1 MPRIESTATVP
12 VTASVA
18 FAVSQTYGPTRHRW
32 DNFVRHQHLVGEAP
46 VVAPGTRTFTRSKH
60 GLRMISEYVT
70 VKPPN
75 HVGMRMVEGPW
86 FFSSF
91 SGGWHFE
98 VADDPDETVV
108 TWRYN
113 FACRPRWLRWLINPI
128 GCKILQRDIDR
139 RLTGFVEG
147 CRDPEVLCSIQPS
160 SWSGASSAGQSRDK
174 SP

>member
-1 MPRIESTATVP
+1 MPRIQSTTIVP
-12 VTASVA
+12 IAPSLA
-18 FAVSQTYGPTRHRW
+18 FAVSQHYGPARRRW

-46 VVAPGTRTFTRSKH
+46 TVERGTRTFTRSKH

-70 VKPPN
+70 VQPPH

-98 VADDPDETVV
+98 GTKGESGQTVV

-113 FACRPRWLRWLINPI
+113 FACRPRWLRWLTHPV
-128 GCKILQRDIDR
+128 GTRVLQRDIDR
-139 RLTGFVEG
+139 RLAGFAEG
-147 CRDPEVLCSIQPS
+147 CRDPEVLRAVLAP
-160 SWSGASSAGQSRDK
+160 A
-174 SP
+174 